1 MPAKT
6 FKMTAAGKA
15 ELEKELEALKTEGRI
30 DIAEKLKVAR
40 SYGDLS
46 ENSEYDEAKSEQAK
60 IEARITEL
68 EYQIDHAEIIDI
80 EDADAVSIG
89 KKVTVKRLSDGAQAV
104 YEIVG
109 FAQSDPANGK
119 ISDESPV
126 GKALVGAK
134 AGETV
139 TFTAAEIFDTVDEN
153 PSYWLCVVEKDMSYV
168 NNTATHK
175 YVFDRL
181 GVYTVKYVAYDAS
194 DNTSVKEIR
203 VTVK

>member
-1 MPAKT
+1 MATKT

-15 ELEKELEALKTEGRI
+15 ELEAELEQLKTVGRE

-60 IEARITEL
+60 IEARINEL
-68 EYQIDHAEIIDI
+68 EYQLDHALIIDST
-80 EDADAVSIG
+80 DKNSVSMG
-89 KKVTVKRLSDGAQAV
+89 STVTVLRKSDNAEIV

-109 FAQSDPANGK
+109 FSQSNPSAGK

-134 AGETV
+134 IGETV
-139 TFTAAEIFDTVDEN
+139 
-153 PSYWLCVVEKDMSYV
+153 VVEAPIG
-168 NNTATHK
+168 NIE
-175 YVFDRL
+175 F
-181 GVYTVKYVAYDAS
+181 
-194 DNTSVKEIR
+194 EI
-203 VTVK
+203 KAID

>member
-1 MPAKT
+1 MMATKQ

-15 ELEKELEALKTEGRI
+15 ELEKELDYLKTEGRI

-60 IEARITEL
+60 IEARISEL
-68 EYQIDHAEIIDI
+68 EYQLDNAVIIDTV
-80 EDADAVSIG
+80 DSDTVSMG
-89 KKVTVKRLSDGAQAV
+89 SKVTVLRKSDNVEAV

-109 FAQSDPANGK
+109 FAQSNPAEGK

-134 AGETV
+134 TGQTV
-139 TFTAAEIFDTVDEN
+139 
-153 PSYWLCVVEKDMSYV
+153 VVEAPIG
-168 NNTATHK
+168 NLE
-175 YVFDRL
+175 F
-181 GVYTVKYVAYDAS
+181 
-194 DNTSVKEIR
+194 EI
-203 VTVK
+203 KSID